1 MLASVCIKYVHNYS
15 FPSILNS
22 ARASYSR
29 RHRLTDANT
38 RVLSVLAIGL
48 TVSRLYFHTCRQSLP
63 CPAEEAFSY
72 RRKARSAPQDTPYR
86 TPEKPFLRRGRA
98 RSVPQTP
105 LSRSAAP
112 CVRMRKSPFRI
123 GQPCRRSG
131 PDFSFTIFRCQ
142 NILPQ
147 ERIFMHFR
155 ASPPPRSS
163 HACAPP
169 GSPARPTDARLT
181 LPHRNYSP
189 QQDVY

>member
-1 MLASVCIKYVHNYS
+1 MHNYTES
-15 FPSILNS
+15 VS
-22 ARASYSR
+22 AQRINIHHNAPKPAYLPDGA
-29 RHRLTDANT
+29 HPDANT
-38 RVLSVLAIGL
+38 RVLSVFDIRL
-48 TVSRLYFHTCRQSLP
+48 TVSRLCLHTCRHSP
-63 CPAEEAFSY
+63 PRIAEEALSY

-112 CVRMRKSPFRI
+112 CVRMRKSLFRI
-123 GQPCRRSG
+123 SQPCRRGS
-131 PDFSFTIFRCQ
+131 PDFSFTIFSCQ

-155 ASPPPRSS
+155 ASPLPRSS

>member
-1 MLASVCIKYVHNYS
+1 MCAYLFSG
-15 FPSILNS
+15 NS
-22 ARASYSR
+22 ARVRYFR
-29 RHRLTDANT
+29 RKSIADANT
-38 RVLSVLAIGL
+38 RVLSVFDIRL
-48 TVSRLYFHTCRQSLP
+48 TVSRLCLHTCRHSP
-63 CPAEEAFSY
+63 PRIAEEALSY

-105 LSRSAAP
+105 LSRSTAP

-123 GQPCRRSG
+123 SQPCRRGS
-131 PDFSFTIFRCQ
+131 PDFSFTIFSCHI
-142 NILPQ
+142 ILPQ
-147 ERIFMHFR
+147 VRIFMHFR
-155 ASPPPRSS
+155 ASPLPRSS

>member
-1 MLASVCIKYVHNYS
+1 MHNYTES
-15 FPSILNS
+15 VS
-22 ARASYSR
+22 AQRINIHHNAPKPAYLPDGA
-29 RHRLTDANT
+29 HPDANT

-48 TVSRLYFHTCRQSLP
+48 AVSRLRFSDRRQSLP

-105 LSRSAAP
+105 LSRSTAP

-123 GQPCRRSG
+123 GQPCRRGS
-131 PDFSFTIFRCQ
+131 PDFSFTIFSCQ

>member
-1 MLASVCIKYVHNYS
+1 MHNYTES
-15 FPSILNS
+15 VYAQRINIHHNAPKPAYLPDG
-22 ARASYSR
+22 A
-29 RHRLTDANT
+29 HPDANT
-38 RVLSVLAIGL
+38 RVLSVFDIRL
-48 TVSRLYFHTCRQSLP
+48 TVSHLCLHTCRHSP
-63 CPAEEAFSY
+63 PRIAEEAFSY

-98 RSVPQTP
+98 RSAVQPP
-105 LSRSAAP
+105 LSRSTAP
-112 CVRMRKSPFRI
+112 AVRMRKSTFRTCRACRKS
-123 GQPCRRSG
+123 GQA
-131 PDFSFTIFRCQ
+131 FSFTIFRCQ

-155 ASPPPRSS
+155 TSPPPRSS